1 MLYKPERVF
10 TFDEKKENP
19 QESSVMSAAVCTAH
33 SGYGN
38 RNDSYIREVSG
49 NLVEETT
56 EVIDDYTQ
64 RLLHRIKKAIPLNE
78 MEYGM
83 LLKTIECGELK
94 SVHEVLENSLL
105 S

>member
-1 MLYKPERVF
+1 M
-10 TFDEKKENP
+10 
-19 QESSVMSAAVCTAH
+19 
-33 SGYGN
+33 
-38 RNDSYIREVSG
+38 
-49 NLVEETT
+49 EETT